1 MNFIFDIE
9 ANGFLESVTS
19 IHSLVIRDADTGELI
34 KSCADQ
40 PGYTQ
45 ISEGLDLLG
54 KASKLV
60 GHNIDGYD
68 LPVLSKLKD
77 FVFNGEVED
86 TLVLSRLAYPN
97 LFEREIGKS
106 KEELGYKPGSQ
117 SLEAWG
123 KRLGEEKIK
132 FGNEEDE
139 VEKTFEVWTPEMQVY
154 CEQDTKVNYVLYQKL
169 ISKQLSVQASEIEH
183 KFNRI
188 IQQQMLNGIQFDV
201 EKAKALSEELKKDIL
216 KIEKWVHENIQ
227 PRIIKLKT
235 KDKVV
240 PFNIGS
246 TDQVADYFITK
257 YGWNPPLLTKTKKP
271 SITGDLLGSLKFPE
285 AKIFKDYND
294 RIKIQGF
301 LVDGK
306 NAWLKAVK
314 DTGRIHGYINPN
326 GQITGRISMSKP
338 NMGQIPSKGVYK
350 GEECR
355 ALFISR
361 QGYSLVDCDA
371 SGIQLRMLGHYLHR
385 YDNGAYAKEIIEGD
399 VHTKNQI
406 AAGLKTRPQ
415 AKEWIYAF
423 LFGAGLEELGFIYDP
438 ELSSEEKKLIGK
450 RLKTKFLEANP
461 EINDLLWDCKRAYVN
476 RGYITSLDGRK
487 LYPRGDYKT
496 INTLLQGGEAVVMK
510 LANIIATE
518 DLLKS
523 KIDFYQVAYIHDQ
536 YLFEVKEGQEE
547 EAGLILRNAIIKSG
561 EKLNLK
567 IKLDGEYK
575 IGKSWDKT
583 H

>member
-68 LPVLSKLKD
+68 LPVLAKLKD
-77 FVFNGEVED
+77 FVFNGEIED
-86 TLVLSRLAYPN
+86 TLVLSSLAYPN

-106 KEELGYKPGSQ
+106 KEDLGYKPGSQ

-169 ISKQLSVQASEIEH
+169 ISKQLSLQASEIEH

-201 EKAKALSEELKKDIL
+201 EKAKALSDELKKDIL
-216 KIEKWVHENIQ
+216 KIEKWAHENIQ
-227 PRIIKLKT
+227 PQIIKLKT
-235 KDKVV
+235 KDKVI

-246 TDQVADYFITK
+246 NDQVADYFATK
-257 YGWNPPLLTKTKKP
+257 YGWTSLYKTPTGKP
-271 SITGDLLGSLKFPE
+271 KVDGDILSSLPYPE

-294 RIKIQGF
+294 RTKIQGF

-306 NAWLKAVK
+306 NSWLKAVK
-314 DTGRIHGYINPN
+314 DTGRIHAYVNPN
-326 GQITGRISMSKP
+326 GAVTGRVLMSKP
-338 NMGQIPSKGVYK
+338 NLGQVPAKGSYK

-355 ALFISR
+355 SLFTSR
-361 QGYSLVDCDA
+361 PGYVLVDSDA
-371 SGIQLRMLGHYLHR
+371 SGLELRCLAHYMAA
-385 YDNGAYAKEIIEGD
+385 YDGGEYAKVILESDI
-399 VHTKNQI
+399 HKKNQE
-406 AAGLKTRPQ
+406 AAGLETRSQ
-415 AKEWIYAF
+415 AKTMIYA
-423 LFGAGLEELGFIYDP
+423 LVYGGGLEKLGSIVDP
-438 ELSSEEKKLIGK
+438 SADSEVKKALGKKLKNTFYANIPA
-450 RLKTKFLEANP
+450 LKELTIDVQNAFN
-461 EINDLLWDCKRAYVN
+461 V
-476 RGYITSLDGRK
+476 RGYLKGIDGRI
-487 LYPRGDYKT
+487 LIPREGYKSL
-496 INTLLQGGEAVVMK
+496 NTLLQSAGAIVVK
-510 LANIIATE
+510 LANVIAYE
-518 DLLKS
+518 KLKES
-523 KIDFYQVAYIHDQ
+523 GIDFYQVAFIHDQ
-536 YLFEVKEGQEE
+536 IVLEVKEGSEQD
-547 EAGLILRNAIIKSG
+547 AAIIMKESFAKAG
-561 EKLNLK
+561 ENLGFRIK
-567 IKLDGEYK
+567 IDSEYK
-575 IGKSWDKT
+575 IGYTWDKT